1 MSEGSFACCCWYCPL
16 GCGGVAEVRQL
27 VSEAGP
33 EVCWETLHVTPA
45 YDASRNYVRLEIVTA
60 EVCRFFFLACD
71 IV

>member
-1 MSEGSFACCCWYCPL
+1 MLLVLPVGLWR
-16 GCGGVAEVRQL
+16 GGAEVRQL